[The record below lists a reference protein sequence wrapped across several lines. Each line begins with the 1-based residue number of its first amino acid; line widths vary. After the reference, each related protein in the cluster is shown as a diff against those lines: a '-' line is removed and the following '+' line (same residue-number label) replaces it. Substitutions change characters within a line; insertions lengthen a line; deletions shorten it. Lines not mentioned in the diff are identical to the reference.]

1 MEKAFGDKIKLFS
14 RKRVTDMKEYIKN
27 HFPGLVKFTQDV
39 RTLPAYRRK
48 KKSLT
53 ERNERLHGTY
63 EKNLSRFHNIHKG
76 ERCFI
81 VGTGPSLRI
90 EDVNLLK
97 DEYTFGVN
105 SCLTMYDKTDWRATY
120 YGIVDSHTV
129 SIMGDQLKS
138 EEIPIFFY
146 TDVDAVYD
154 GKNGIAFPK
163 DDSANM
169 MTDTFWKRWFPKL
182 FPETDFSDDITKVV
196 YTGKS
201 VVYAMLQI
209 AVYMGF
215 SEIYLLGVDCNYAQP
230 KMYSD
235 NVTYI
240 DHKTK
245 WSKEKLLKNGNQM
258 LPQFE
263 IARKYADEHGI
274 KIYNATRGGQLEAF
288 ERVDIEK
295 VVKK

>member
-1 MEKAFGDKIKLFS
+1 
-14 RKRVTDMKEYIKN
+14 MKTFIKN
-27 HFPGLVKFTQDV
+27 HFPGTVQFLRDIQT
-39 RTLPAYRRK
+39 RSAYRKRK
-48 KKSLT
+48 KAVTL
-53 ERNERLHGTY
+53 RNERLHESY
-63 EKNLSRFHNIHKG
+63 RKNLERFHNIHKG

-90 EDVNLLK
+90 EDVDLLK
-97 DEYTFGVN
+97 EEYTFGVN

-129 SIMGDQLKS
+129 AIMGDKLKTD
-138 EEIPIFFY
+138 EIPVFFY
-146 TDVDAVYD
+146 TDLDASYD

-163 DDSANM
+163 DDTDNM
-169 MTDTFWKRWFPKL
+169 MTDTFFHRRFPKR
-182 FPETDFSDDITKVV
+182 FPETDFSRDITKVV

-209 AVYMGF
+209 AAYMGF
-215 SEIYLLGVDCNYAQP
+215 TEIYLLGVDCNYAQP

-245 WSKEKLLKNGNQM
+245 WTKEKLLKNGNQM

-263 IARKYADEHGI
+263 IAEQYAKEHGFA
-274 KIYNATRGGQLEAF
+274 IYNATRGGQLEAF
-288 ERVDIEK
+288 PRVKLEDLFGKEEK
-295 VVKK
+295 V